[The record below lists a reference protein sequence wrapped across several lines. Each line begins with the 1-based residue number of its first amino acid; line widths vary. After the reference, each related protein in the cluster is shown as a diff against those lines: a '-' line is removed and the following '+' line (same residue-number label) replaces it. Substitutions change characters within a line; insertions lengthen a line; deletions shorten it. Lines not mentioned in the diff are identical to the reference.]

1 MQGKNKR
8 QPRTYSST
16 FYAGAGTQVDPPSC
30 ISLRNYCAK
39 YFLSKSQVL
48 RLLKK
53 KELCAVSFKKKL
65 FISDEPPEE

>member
-1 MQGKNKR
+1 MQKENKR
-8 QPRTYSST
+8 RARTYPST
-16 FYAGAGTQVDPPSC
+16 FYAGAGAQANPPSC

-39 YFLSKSQVL
+39 YFLSKPQVL

-65 FISDEPPEE
+65 FIVDQLPEE